1 MSVRDDYGFL
11 TTYMEYGEE
20 DEEEVDWDS
29 VPSSHLYPVKIS
41 PYSIRSLVPGRT
53 GKPSLPNSQST
64 APNLRKMVY
73 SKATAKHWHTNAIC
87 DKLQVLAVNNC

>member
-29 VPSSHLYPVKIS
+29 VPSSHLYPEEPHIAPILQCS
-41 PYSIRSLVPGRT
+41 SRT
-53 GKPSLPNSQST
+53 
-64 APNLRKMVY
+64 
-73 SKATAKHWHTNAIC
+73 
-87 DKLQVLAVNNC
+87 

>member
-29 VPSSHLYPVKIS
+29 VPSSHLYPEDVDWDS
-41 PYSIRSLVPGRT
+41 VPSSHLY
-53 GKPSLPNSQST
+53 PED
-64 APNLRKMVY
+64 VDWEDFDY
-73 SKATAKHWHTNAIC
+73 
-87 DKLQVLAVNNC
+87 DY